1 MENNNERNL
10 TQDSALQV
18 EVIYAL
24 PHEQKLYQLKVTKNT
39 TVEQAIELSGILK
52 DYPVINLQEASVGI
66 FSKVCK
72 LSDNLHDLDRIEI
85 YRPLL
90 ADPKEARKKRA
101 GTPS

>member
-1 MENNNERNL
+1 MVSLKMEKPIVM
-10 TQDSALQV
+10 LQI

-24 PHEQKLYQLKVTKNT
+24 PEEQRLYQLEVDSST

-52 DYPVINLQEASVGI
+52 DYPMIDLQNSKVGI

-72 LSDNLHDLDRIEI
+72 LSDPLHDLDRIEI